1 MKSKD
6 TQLLEEAYTKI
17 NEMDMSSS
25 AASGI
30 DEETTKMY
38 YDALKKFENGE
49 ITSQQW
55 YDICAKLLGDLMEKN
70 KDVFVRLKH
79 R

>member
-6 TQLLEEAYTKI
+6 QQLLEEAYTKI
-17 NEMDMSSS
+17 NESDMP
-25 AASGI
+25 ASPTPGI
-30 DEETTKMY
+30 DPETAQHY
-38 YDALKKFENGE
+38 YNALKKFENGE

-55 YDICAKLLGDLMEKN
+55 YDICAKLLGDLMEQH
-70 KDVFVRLKH
+70 KDVFVRLKD

>member
-1 MKSKD
+1 MKNKD
-6 TQLLEEAYTKI
+6 QQLLEQAYNKI
-17 NEMDMSSS
+17 NEADMPSS
-25 AASGI
+25 AAPVI
-30 DEETTKMY
+30 DQKTTQMY
-38 YDALKKFENGE
+38 YNALKKFENGE

>member
-1 MKSKD
+1 MRTND
-6 TQLLEEAYTKI
+6 QRLIEEAYGKI
-17 NEMDMSSS
+17 NEGHMPG
-25 AASGI
+25 SGI
-30 DEETTKMY
+30 DPEVAKMY
-38 YDALKKFENGE
+38 YSALEKFQNDE

-55 YDICAKLLGDLMEKN
+55 YDICAKLLGDLMEQH

>member
-6 TQLLEEAYTKI
+6 QQLLEEAYTKI
-17 NEMDMSSS
+17 NESDMPS
-25 AASGI
+25 SGI
-30 DEETTKMY
+30 DPEVAQMY
-38 YDALKKFENGE
+38 HNALQKFENGE

-55 YDICAKLLGDLMEKN
+55 YDICAKLLGDLMEQH
-70 KDVFVRLKH
+70 KDVFVRLKN

>member
-17 NEMDMSSS
+17 NETDMS
-25 AASGI
+25 APGI
-30 DEETTKMY
+30 DEETTQMY
-38 YDALKKFENGE
+38 FNALKKFENNE

-70 KDVFVRLKH
+70 KDVFVRLKN

>member
-1 MKSKD
+1 MKNKD

-17 NEMDMSSS
+17 NQADMSS
-25 AASGI
+25 AAAPGI
-30 DEETTKMY
+30 DQETTQMY
-38 YDALKKFENGE
+38 YNALKKFEKGE